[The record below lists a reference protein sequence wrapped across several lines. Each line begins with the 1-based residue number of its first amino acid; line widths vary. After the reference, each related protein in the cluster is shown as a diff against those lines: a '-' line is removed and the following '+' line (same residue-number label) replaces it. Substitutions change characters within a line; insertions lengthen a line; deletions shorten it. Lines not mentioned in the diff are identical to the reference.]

1 MTNKESANEISKAE
15 RYLINK
21 IKSLNEKA
29 LKTKLEKIE
38 AEKKGVS
45 FYFGDYIII
54 VGIMLG
60 FLYFGLV
67 ICDNITK

>member
-1 MTNKESANEISKAE
+1 MIIKESANEISKAE
-15 RYLINK
+15 RYLING
-21 IKSLNEKA
+21 IKSINKKA
-29 LKTKLEKIE
+29 LRIKSEKIE